1 MNRPQ
6 KKSEAAFA
14 RAQRVLV
21 GGVNS
26 PVRAFRGVGGT
37 PLFIQRAAGA
47 RIWDIDGNEYIDY
60 VSSWGPMI
68 TGHAHPKVV
77 EAVRAAAVRGTSYGA
92 PTEVETELAELVCA
106 RVPSIEKLRFVS
118 SGTEAAMSA
127 IRLARGVTGR
137 DGIIKLEGCYHGASD
152 SLLVK
157 AGSGALTL
165 GLPDSPGVPADLAK
179 HTHLARLNDL
189 ASVRDVFNGGVQIA
203 ALLVEPVAGNC
214 GVIPPADGYLQGL
227 RDLCDEHGALLIFDE
242 VMTGF
247 RVAPGGAQERYGVK
261 PDITCLGKI
270 IGGGLPVGA
279 YGASREIMD
288 HVAPEGP
295 IYQAG
300 TLSGNPLAMN
310 AGLATLKLLGEDGVY
325 EQLEATGA
333 KLTAGLQDAATAAG
347 VPLTI
352 NRVGSMLGI
361 FFTGDVVTD
370 FAGAKAAD
378 SERYARYFHAMLAR
392 GVYLAPSAF
401 EAAFVGTAHSD
412 AEIDQTIAA
421 AAGAFE
427 EIVG

>member
-6 KKSEAAFA
+6 EKSEAAFA

-118 SGTEAAMSA
+118 SGTEATMSA

-165 GLPDSPGVPADLAK
+165 GLPDSPGVPG
-179 HTHLARLNDL
+179 R
-189 ASVRDVFNGGVQIA
+189 F
-203 ALLVEPVAGNC
+203 
-214 GVIPPADGYLQGL
+214 
-227 RDLCDEHGALLIFDE
+227 
-242 VMTGF
+242 
-247 RVAPGGAQERYGVK
+247 
-261 PDITCLGKI
+261 
-270 IGGGLPVGA
+270 
-279 YGASREIMD
+279 
-288 HVAPEGP
+288 
-295 IYQAG
+295 
-300 TLSGNPLAMN
+300 
-310 AGLATLKLLGEDGVY
+310 
-325 EQLEATGA
+325 
-333 KLTAGLQDAATAAG
+333 
-347 VPLTI
+347 
-352 NRVGSMLGI
+352 
-361 FFTGDVVTD
+361 
-370 FAGAKAAD
+370 
-378 SERYARYFHAMLAR
+378 
-392 GVYLAPSAF
+392 
-401 EAAFVGTAHSD
+401 
-412 AEIDQTIAA
+412 
-421 AAGAFE
+421 
-427 EIVG
+427 